1 MTVMTPRT
9 AQGALHIGA
18 LMFGLTGVF
27 GKLAAASAAVIV
39 LGRAGFAVI
48 ALAGF
53 AALSRRTRWYSLT
66 LKDAR
71 SLLISG
77 GLLAAHWVSF
87 FVAVKV
93 AGVAIATLG
102 FASFPAFTVLL
113 EGLIFRERIRFNEG
127 VLVMLVSVGLILVT
141 PSFDLASQATEG
153 LLWAIA
159 SGLTFSLL
167 SLNNRAN
174 AGRVPAVQA
183 AMWQNAVVALC
194 LLPFAAPQLSTVRP
208 LDWLWI
214 GLLGVLCTGVAHSLF
229 VASLAVI
236 KARTAAVVFA
246 LEPVYGITLAWLLFH
261 ETPTLRML
269 LGGALIIIAIV
280 VSSRL
285 ASSPAPAKVK
295 LDAAH

>member
-1 MTVMTPRT
+1 MTARN
-9 AQGALHIGA
+9 ALGALHIGA
-18 LMFGLTGVF
+18 LLFGLTGVF
-27 GKLAAASAAVIV
+27 GKLAAASASVIV
-39 LGRAGFAVI
+39 FGRAGFAVI
-48 ALAGF
+48 ALACF
-53 AALSRRTRWYSLT
+53 AAVSHRSAWHALNRR
-66 LKDAR
+66 DVR
-71 SLLISG
+71 SLLVS
-77 GLLAAHWVSF
+77 GLLLAGHWVSF
-87 FVAVKV
+87 FIAVKV

-113 EGLIFRERIRFNEG
+113 EGLIFRERIRLNEIM
-127 VLVMLVSVGLILVT
+127 LVVLVSVGLILVT
-141 PSFDLASQATEG
+141 PTFDLASQATEG

-194 LLPFAAPQLSTVRP
+194 LLPFAVPQISSVRP
-208 LDWLWI
+208 LDWVWI

-269 LGGALIIIAIV
+269 LGGALIIVAIV
-280 VSSRL
+280 ASSRMARG
-285 ASSPAPAKVK
+285 ASAVKPA

>member
-1 MTVMTPRT
+1 MTARN
-9 AQGALHIGA
+9 ALGALHIGA
-18 LMFGLTGVF
+18 LLFGLTGVF
-27 GKLAAASAAVIV
+27 GKLAAASASVIV
-39 LGRAGFAVI
+39 FGRAGFAVI
-48 ALAGF
+48 ALACF
-53 AALSRRTRWYSLT
+53 AAVSRRSPWHALTRR
-66 LKDAR
+66 DVR
-71 SLLISG
+71 SLLVS
-77 GLLAAHWVSF
+77 GLLLAGHWVSF
-87 FVAVKV
+87 FIAVKV

-113 EGLIFRERIRFNEG
+113 EGLIFRERIRLNEIM
-127 VLVMLVSVGLILVT
+127 LVVLVSVGLILVT
-141 PSFDLASQATEG
+141 PTFDLASQATEG

-194 LLPFAAPQLSTVRP
+194 LLPFAAPQISSVRS
-208 LDWLWI
+208 LDWVWI

-269 LGGALIIIAIV
+269 LGGALIIVAIV
-280 VSSRL
+280 ASSRMARG
-285 ASSPAPAKVK
+285 ASPVKPA

>member
-1 MTVMTPRT
+1 MTARN
-9 AQGALHIGA
+9 ALGALHIGA
-18 LMFGLTGVF
+18 LLFGLTGVF
-27 GKLAAASAAVIV
+27 GKLAAASASVIV
-39 LGRAGFAVI
+39 FGRAGFAVI
-48 ALAGF
+48 ALACF
-53 AALSRRTRWYSLT
+53 AAVSRRSPWHALTRR
-66 LKDAR
+66 DVR
-71 SLLISG
+71 SLLVS
-77 GLLAAHWVSF
+77 GLLLAGHWVSF
-87 FVAVKV
+87 FIAVKV

-113 EGLIFRERIRFNEG
+113 EGLIFRERIRLNEIM
-127 VLVMLVSVGLILVT
+127 LVVLVSVGLILVT
-141 PSFDLASQATEG
+141 PTFDLASQATEG

-194 LLPFAAPQLSTVRP
+194 LLPFAAPQISSVRP
-208 LDWLWI
+208 LDWVWI

-269 LGGALIIIAIV
+269 LGGALIIVAIV
-280 VSSRL
+280 ASSRMARG
-285 ASSPAPAKVK
+285 ASAVKPA

>member
-1 MTVMTPRT
+1 MTARN
-9 AQGALHIGA
+9 ALGALHIGA
-18 LMFGLTGVF
+18 LLFGLTGVF
-27 GKLAAASAAVIV
+27 GKLAAASASVIV
-39 LGRAGFAVI
+39 FGRAGFAVI
-48 ALAGF
+48 ALACF
-53 AALSRRTRWYSLT
+53 AAVSRRSPWHALTRR
-66 LKDAR
+66 DVR
-71 SLLISG
+71 SLLVS
-77 GLLAAHWVSF
+77 GLLLAGHWVSF
-87 FVAVKV
+87 FIAVKV

-113 EGLIFRERIRFNEG
+113 EGLIFRERIRLNEIM
-127 VLVMLVSVGLILVT
+127 LVVLVSVGLILVT
-141 PSFDLASQATEG
+141 PTFDLASQATEG

-194 LLPFAAPQLSTVRP
+194 LLPFAAPQISSVRP
-208 LDWLWI
+208 LDWVWI

-246 LEPVYGITLAWLLFH
+246 LEPVYGITLAGLLFH

-269 LGGALIIIAIV
+269 LGGALIIVAIV
-280 VSSRL
+280 ASSRMARG
-285 ASSPAPAKVK
+285 ASPVKPA

>member
-1 MTVMTPRT
+1 MTARN
-9 AQGALHIGA
+9 ALGALHIGA
-18 LMFGLTGVF
+18 LLFGLTGVF
-27 GKLAAASAAVIV
+27 GKLAAASASVIV
-39 LGRAGFAVI
+39 FGRAGFAVI
-48 ALAGF
+48 ALACF
-53 AALSRRTRWYSLT
+53 AAVSRRSPWHALNRR
-66 LKDAR
+66 DVR
-71 SLLISG
+71 SLLVS
-77 GLLAAHWVSF
+77 GLLLAGHWVSF
-87 FVAVKV
+87 FIAVKV

-113 EGLIFRERIRFNEG
+113 EGLIFRERIRLNEIM
-127 VLVMLVSVGLILVT
+127 LVVLVSVGLILVT
-141 PSFDLASQATEG
+141 PTFDLASQATEG

-194 LLPFAAPQLSTVRP
+194 LLPFAAPQISSVRP
-208 LDWLWI
+208 LDWVWI

-269 LGGALIIIAIV
+269 LGGALIIVAIV
-280 VSSRL
+280 ASSRMARG
-285 ASSPAPAKVK
+285 ASPVKPA

>member
-1 MTVMTPRT
+1 MTPRT
-9 AQGALHIGA
+9 ALGALHIGA
-18 LMFGLTGVF
+18 LLFGLTGVF
-27 GKLAAASAAVIV
+27 GKLAAAPASIIV
-39 LGRAGFAVI
+39 LGRAGFAVM
-48 ALAGF
+48 ALASF
-53 AALSRRTRWYSLT
+53 AMLSKRNRWAKLT
-66 LKDAR
+66 GRDAS
-71 SLLISG
+71 SLLLS
-77 GLLAAHWVSF
+77 GLLLAGHWVSF
-87 FVAVKV
+87 FVAVKI

-102 FASFPAFTVLL
+102 FASFPAFTVML
-113 EGLIFRERIRFNEG
+113 EGLIFRERIRANEI
-127 VLVMLVSVGLILVT
+127 VLVVLVSVGLILVT
-141 PSFDLASQATEG
+141 PAFDLASEATTG

-159 SGLTFSLL
+159 CGLLFSLL

-174 AGRVPAVQA
+174 SGRVPAVQA

-194 LLPFAAPQLSTVRP
+194 LLPFAAPELSEVRP

-246 LEPVYGITLAWLLFH
+246 LEPVYGITLAWVLFH

-280 VSSRL
+280 VSSRM
-285 ASSPAPAKVK
+285 ASSPKPPKPA
-295 LDAAH
+295 LDVAAH

>member
-1 MTVMTPRT
+1 MTARN
-9 AQGALHIGA
+9 ALGALHIGA
-18 LMFGLTGVF
+18 LLFGLTGVF
-27 GKLAAASAAVIV
+27 GKLAAASASVIV
-39 LGRAGFAVI
+39 FGRAGFAVI
-48 ALAGF
+48 ALACF
-53 AALSRRTRWYSLT
+53 AAVSRRSPWHALTRR
-66 LKDAR
+66 DVR
-71 SLLISG
+71 SLLVS
-77 GLLAAHWVSF
+77 GLLLAGHWVSF
-87 FVAVKV
+87 FIAVKV

-113 EGLIFRERIRFNEG
+113 EGLIFRERIRLNEIM
-127 VLVMLVSVGLILVT
+127 LVVLVSVGLILVT
-141 PSFDLASQATEG
+141 PTFDLASQATEG

-174 AGRVPAVQA
+174 AGRIPAVQA

-194 LLPFAAPQLSTVRP
+194 LLPFAAPQISSVRP
-208 LDWLWI
+208 LDWVWI

-269 LGGALIIIAIV
+269 LGGALIIVAIV
-280 VSSRL
+280 ASSRMARG
-285 ASSPAPAKVK
+285 ASAVKPA

>member
-1 MTVMTPRT
+1 MTARN
-9 AQGALHIGA
+9 ALGALHIGA
-18 LMFGLTGVF
+18 LLFGLTGVF
-27 GKLAAASAAVIV
+27 GKLAAASASVIV
-39 LGRAGFAVI
+39 FGRAGFAVI
-48 ALAGF
+48 ALACF
-53 AALSRRTRWYSLT
+53 AAVSRRSPWHALTRR
-66 LKDAR
+66 DVR
-71 SLLISG
+71 SLLVS
-77 GLLAAHWVSF
+77 GLLLAGHWVSF
-87 FVAVKV
+87 FIAVKV

-113 EGLIFRERIRFNEG
+113 EGLIFRERIRLNEIM
-127 VLVMLVSVGLILVT
+127 LVVLVSVGLILVT
-141 PSFDLASQATEG
+141 PTFDLASQATEG

-159 SGLTFSLL
+159 SGLSFSLL

-194 LLPFAAPQLSTVRP
+194 LLPFAVPQISSVRP
-208 LDWLWI
+208 LDWVWI

-246 LEPVYGITLAWLLFH
+246 LEPVYGITLAWVLFH

-269 LGGALIIIAIV
+269 LGGVLIIVAIV
-280 VSSRL
+280 VSSRM
-285 ASSPAPAKVK
+285 ASGPAPRNTSV
-295 LDAAH
+295 DAGAH

>member
-1 MTVMTPRT
+1 MTPRT
-9 AQGALHIGA
+9 ALGALHIGA

-269 LGGALIIIAIV
+269 LGGALIIAAIV
-280 VSSRL
+280 VSGLMSR
-285 ASSPAPAKVK
+285 PAKAK
-295 LDAAH
+295 QPPAMA

>member
-1 MTVMTPRT
+1 MTARN
-9 AQGALHIGA
+9 ALGALHIGA
-18 LMFGLTGVF
+18 LLFGLTGVF
-27 GKLAAASAAVIV
+27 GKLAAASASVIV
-39 LGRAGFAVI
+39 FGRAGFAVI
-48 ALAGF
+48 ALACF
-53 AALSRRTRWYSLT
+53 AAVSRRSPWHAFTRR
-66 LKDAR
+66 DVR
-71 SLLISG
+71 SLLVS
-77 GLLAAHWVSF
+77 GLLLAGHWVSF
-87 FVAVKV
+87 FIAVKV

-113 EGLIFRERIRFNEG
+113 EGLIFRERIRLNEIM
-127 VLVMLVSVGLILVT
+127 LVVLVSVGLILVT
-141 PSFDLASQATEG
+141 PTFDLASQATEG

-194 LLPFAAPQLSTVRP
+194 LLPFAAPQISSVRP
-208 LDWLWI
+208 LDWVWI

-269 LGGALIIIAIV
+269 LGGALIIVAIV
-280 VSSRL
+280 ASSRMARG
-285 ASSPAPAKVK
+285 ASPVKPA